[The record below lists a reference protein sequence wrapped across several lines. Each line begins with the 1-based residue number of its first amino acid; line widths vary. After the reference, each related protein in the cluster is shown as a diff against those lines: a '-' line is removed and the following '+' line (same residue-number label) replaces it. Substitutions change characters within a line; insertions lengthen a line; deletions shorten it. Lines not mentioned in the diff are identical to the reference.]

1 MSEHADPHKPLGF
14 FDDKTFVMHTRVY
27 FHDTDAA
34 GIVYHGT
41 YLHFAERARTEMLR
55 HLDVDPDWL
64 WQEHR
69 LRFVIVSADM
79 KFHSPAVHDD
89 VVTIRTQYLKTTA
102 ARMVLDQQMSVNDKV
117 CTSLRITV
125 SQIRENGR
133 PARLPQ
139 QVIDAM
145 APYLQPEEIDE

>member
-1 MSEHADPHKPLGF
+1 MTDRPDPNLPLGY
-14 FDDKTFVMHTRVY
+14 FDEKTFVMHTRVY

-55 HLDVDPDWL
+55 HLRVDPDWL

-79 KFHSPAVHDD
+79 KFKRPAVHDD
-89 VVTIRTQYLKTTA
+89 IVTIRTRYLKTTA
-102 ARMVLDQQMSVNDKV
+102 ARMVLEQEMTVNAKV

-125 SQIRENGR
+125 SQIREDGR
-133 PARLPQ
+133 PVRLHCRF
-139 QVIDAM
+139 
-145 APYLQPEEIDE
+145 

>member
-1 MSEHADPHKPLGF
+1 MTAQPDPSLPLGF
-14 FDDKTFVMHTRVY
+14 FDEKTFVMHTRVY

-55 HLDVDPDWL
+55 HLKVDPDWL

-79 KFHSPAVHDD
+79 KFQRPAVHDNI
-89 VVTIRTQYLKTTA
+89 VTIRTKYLKTTA
-102 ARMVLDQQMSVNDKV
+102 ARMVLHQEMSVNAKV
-117 CTSLRITV
+117 CTTLRITV
-125 SQIRENGR
+125 SQIREDGR
-133 PARLPQ
+133 PVRLPQ
-139 QVIDAM
+139 QALDAM
-145 APYLQPEEIDE
+145 APYLQPDDLDE

>member
-1 MSEHADPHKPLGF
+1 
-14 FDDKTFVMHTRVY
+14 
-27 FHDTDAA
+27 
-34 GIVYHGT
+34 
-41 YLHFAERARTEMLR
+41 MLR
-55 HLDVDPDWL
+55 HLKVDPDWL

-79 KFHSPAVHDD
+79 KFQSPAVHDD